1 MKIFFVLY
9 AVLSNHP
16 GQSTA
21 YPHLYDPPGC
31 EKADALCTNRARQHC
46 LDDIVRLKIFMEKLT
61 TDRLKDAT
69 CVKEER

>member
-1 MKIFFVLY
+1 MKIFYVLY
-9 AVLSNHP
+9 ATLASHP
-16 GQSTA
+16 GASTL

-31 EKADALCTNRARQHC
+31 EKADARCMAKARQHC
-46 LDDIVRLKIFMEKLT
+46 LDDIVRMKIFMEKLT